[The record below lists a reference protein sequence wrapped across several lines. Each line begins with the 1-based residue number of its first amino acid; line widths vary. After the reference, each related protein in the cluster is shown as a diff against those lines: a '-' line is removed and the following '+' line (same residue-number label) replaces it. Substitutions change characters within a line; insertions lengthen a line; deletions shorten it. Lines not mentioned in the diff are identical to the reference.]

1 MHHLFFAML
10 SQNLL
15 EKYRT
20 SFVRIIRF
28 IFYFGN
34 GRQQKKRKKNNNR
47 RRKKGRMENSELNLS
62 ISDNVIYAKHVNK
75 WSTNHEFTAANRLL
89 CTMYVQQALHRE

>member
-34 GRQQKKRKKNNNR
+34 GRQQKNERRTTTEEEKKEEW
-47 RRKKGRMENSELNLS
+47 KT
-62 ISDNVIYAKHVNK
+62 VN
-75 WSTNHEFTAANRLL
+75 
-89 CTMYVQQALHRE
+89 